1 MAQTPHAREPLTGT
15 EGKRPPLASLTGMR
29 GVASV
34 IVFLCHIIILA
45 GDLPYE
51 VDVLT
56 IFEDP
61 GVRDTYRSVFGF
73 IGYTCVSFFFVTS
86 GFILTWASR
95 PNDTLARFYRRRF
108 FKIFPLHLVT
118 YGIGMLVL
126 TGANT
131 NAKDLPAIFLVQNWV
146 PDTRVIFS
154 ANGPSWSISAE
165 VFFYLLF
172 PFLLLGVRRIKETH
186 LYGWLAGL
194 VAVALALTT
203 LSHLA
208 IPLEHQVW
216 FSYVFPP
223 VRMLE
228 FVAGIIVARLVLGGR
243 WLNVGF
249 GPAALLLAVF
259 CCVAPQLPEVFAFAT
274 FTFVPVILIVG
285 ASIRA
290 DLTGRRTLMRGRRI
304 VWLGDLSFAF
314 YLVHL
319 SVMLG
324 ARKLIGQDKSWG
336 IPGALLFIVT
346 TYALTLV
353 CAWVLHTYVEKPM
366 MRRWS
371 SPRRKPSTPEDAPA
385 TLSRPA
391 EPVQ

>member
-1 MAQTPHAREPLTGT
+1 MAQTQHAPESLTGT

-61 GVRDTYRSVFGF
+61 EIRETYRSVFGF
-73 IGYTCVSFFFVTS
+73 VGYTCVSFFFVTS

-95 PNDTLARFYRRRF
+95 PNDTLARFWRRRF

-131 NAKDLPAIFLVQNWV
+131 GAKDLPAIFLVQNWV

-165 VFFYLLF
+165 VFFYFLF
-172 PFLLLGVRRIKETH
+172 PFVLLGIRKIKETH
-186 LYGWLAGL
+186 LYGWLGAWWWPPSRSPPSVIWRSPGTPGL
-194 VAVALALTT
+194 VQLCVPAGAHAGVRRRHHRGPPDPQRPLA
-203 LSHLA
+203 
-208 IPLEHQVW
+208 QRR
-216 FSYVFPP
+216 
-223 VRMLE
+223 VRS
-228 FVAGIIVARLVLGGR
+228 R
-243 WLNVGF
+243 
-249 GPAALLLAVF
+249 GPAAGRLLLCRTAVAGG
-259 CCVAPQLPEVFAFAT
+259 VRLRHVHLRPRHPDRRRLHP
-274 FTFVPVILIVG
+274 
-285 ASIRA
+285 
-290 DLTGRRTLMRGRRI
+290 GRSHRPRTLMRGRRL

-336 IPGALLFIVT
+336 VPGALLFIVT
-346 TYALTLV
+346 TYAITLV
-353 CAWVLHTYVEKPM
+353 CAWILHTCVEKPV

-371 SPRRKPSTPEDAPA
+371 SPRRKPKPAEEAPA
-385 TLSRPA
+385 ALSRPA